1 MTIDTSDS
9 KMFVSLVGQVQKI
22 AENFRDDLNEADRVA
37 ALAAAQKLVQSLE
50 KPKEAVIKMA
60 FSVRPSIST
69 MSLSSSHVIW
79 SNETP

>member
-60 FSVRPSIST
+60 FSV
-69 MSLSSSHVIW
+69 
-79 SNETP
+79 